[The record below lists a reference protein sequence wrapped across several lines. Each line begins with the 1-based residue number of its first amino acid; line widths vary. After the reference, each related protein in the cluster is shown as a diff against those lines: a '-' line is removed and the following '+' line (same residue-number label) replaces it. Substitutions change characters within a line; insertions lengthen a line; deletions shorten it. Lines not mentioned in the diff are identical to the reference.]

1 MRGRIVVVH
10 DEIDFLVQ
18 AVLALRRAGCDVVH
32 FTDPSTALLAFG
44 GSQSVEL
51 LITPVF
57 FRPGTLNGASLAFMV
72 KMKQPELKVIFIA
85 APEYS
90 KDYLRFGEFLPS
102 PISIPNLMAIVE
114 RLLPSLHPQ

>member
-1 MRGRIVVVH
+1 MPSRIVVVH
-10 DEIDFLVQ
+10 DEADFLAQ
-18 AVLALRRAGCDVVH
+18 AVLALRRAGREVVH
-32 FTDPSTALLAFG
+32 FTDPSTALAAFRNW
-44 GSQSVEL
+44 QTVEL

-90 KDYLRFGEFLPS
+90 KDLRFGEFLPS

-114 RLLPSLHPQ
+114 RLLPSLHPY

>member
-1 MRGRIVVVH
+1 MPSRIVVVH
-10 DEIDFLVQ
+10 DEADFLAQ
-18 AVLALRRAGCDVVH
+18 AVLALRRAGREVVD
-32 FTDPSTALLAFG
+32 FTDPSTALAAFRNW
-44 GSQSVEL
+44 QTVEL

-85 APEYS
+85 PPEYS

-114 RLLPSLHPQ
+114 RLLPSLHPY